1 MSMRD
6 FESQFKKIS
15 NDIDYK
21 KLFNLRNYS
30 MIKFFRG
37 LRSLYDVTTHGQGIY
52 FTTDTLE
59 IIHNNQSY
67 SGLLAIDKSIVEAGE
82 KILVASNTG
91 ELSTTIKLKYD
102 EENRKIQLTG
112 VQDAVVSELDAT
124 AFIKDGMLDKA
135 EYDTATKELVLTW
148 NTLSGKESMRVPLG
162 TLVDIY
168 TAGKGINITN
178 KNVSV
183 KVDTASEAF
192 LTVGEAGVKLSGVQ
206 DAINTAKNEAIAIIT
221 PAIQDLTEGM
231 NRIDSNAHVTETAL
245 NTLNKDKQS
254 KEDNSLLTS
263 DKTVIGAINEI
274 KQIVDISIPLLQ
286 ASL

>member
-1 MSMRD
+1 M
-6 FESQFKKIS
+6 
-15 NDIDYK
+15 
-21 KLFNLRNYS
+21 L
-30 MIKFFRG
+30 KFYRG
-37 LRSLYDVTTHGQGIY
+37 LRHLYNINLHGDGIY

-162 TLVDIY
+162 TLVDTY
-168 TAGKGINITN
+168 TAGNGIDITN

-206 DAINTAKNEAIAIIT
+206 DTINTAKNEAIATIT
-221 PAIQDLTEGM
+221 PAIQDLDATVGSQTVADGKHIAVE
-231 NRIDSNAHVTETAL
+231 VVETDGKLTGLTVVEFDIASAQGLYDLVKVVEDNDNTTSAAL

-274 KQIVDISIPLLQ
+274 K
-286 ASL
+286 